1 MQRFTASLSVTH
13 IPPGHGVRWMENPQW
28 YINICI
34 HIYCIFIKIN
44 IFWTERGEGHVAKGP
59 RSDFNPGRRSPAME
73 RVVACGPT
81 ELNWHRYI
89 LHNF

>member
-1 MQRFTASLSVTH
+1 MIYSLD
-13 IPPGHGVRWMENPQW
+13 R
-28 YINICI
+28 
-34 HIYCIFIKIN
+34 
-44 IFWTERGEGHVAKGP
+44 ERGGTCSKGSQVGFQTGP
-59 RSDFNPGRRSPAME
+59 E